1 MEATVNIDTVLQT
14 KGRRVETTS
23 GDTPILDVAQQMRVR
38 GIGALVVSRDGNHIE
53 GIISERDIVLGLA
66 HDGSNLLRMKAR
78 QVMTKSVITCSP
90 TDSIAHVMAVMT
102 QRRVRHL
109 PVVDA
114 GRLCGMISIGDIVK
128 NRLEELELQTNVLR
142 DVYIASH

>member
-1 MEATVNIDTVLQT
+1 MEATVNIDTVLQA
-14 KGRRVETTS
+14 KGRQVETTLP
-23 GDTPILDVAQQMRVR
+23 DTPILDVAQQMRVR
-38 GIGALVVSRDGNHIE
+38 RIGALVVSRDGSHIA

-66 HDGSNLLRMKAR
+66 HDGPNLLRMKAS

-90 TDSIAHVMAVMT
+90 SDSIGHVMAVMT
-102 QRRVRHL
+102 ERRVRHL

-128 NRLEELELQTNVLR
+128 NRLQELELQTNVMR
-142 DVYIASH
+142 DMYLAGH

>member
-1 MEATVNIDTVLQT
+1 MEAMVNIDTVLQA
-14 KGRRVETTS
+14 KGRHVETTLP
-23 GDTPILDVAQQMRVR
+23 DTPILDVAQQMRVR
-38 GIGALVVSRDGNHIE
+38 AIGALVVSLDGTHIA

-66 HDGSNLLRMKAR
+66 HDGPGLLRMKAG

-90 TDSIAHVMAVMT
+90 SDSIGHVMAVMT
-102 QRRVRHL
+102 ERRVRHL

-128 NRLEELELQTNVLR
+128 NRLQELELQTNVMR
-142 DVYIASH
+142 DIYLAGH

>member
-1 MEATVNIDTVLQT
+1 MNIDTVLQA
-14 KGRRVETTS
+14 KGRHVETTLP
-23 GDTPILDVAQQMRVR
+23 DAPILDVAQHMRVR
-38 GIGALVVSRDGNHIE
+38 RIGALVVSRDGHHLE

-66 HDGSNLLRMKAR
+66 HDGSNLLRMKAG

-128 NRLEELELQTNVLR
+128 NRLEELEVQTNVLR
-142 DVYIASH
+142 DVYLAGH